1 MSKDEMDDAV
11 EAAAVAGETS
21 GDNVRASWPFSLH
34 TLRSN
39 LSHCAAEGREAVVGA
54 FLWCVDN
61 KHPVG
66 REEFSRR
73 VGYAPNTI
81 YKVCAGKYRAP
92 DGTQLDVPADLVKSI
107 KQFLAIE
114 QERFV
119 GDKNEFVVTPTAR
132 RIWTACDLARESQTP
147 VFIYGRSHIGKT
159 WAFEAY
165 TRANN
170 HGRTAYC
177 RMKAAAGLGGMVRRM
192 ATSVGVSP
200 DSNTASLVDRIK
212 RAMTPDMLLIL
223 DELHLLAY
231 TYRRSSFFACLEV
244 IREIYDEVRCG
255 MVLCG
260 TTLLLDKMQEG
271 ARGELEQLMRRGVHR
286 CSLPQM
292 PTKADLAAILK
303 RSGLE
308 FPDRKLAVQVQGIED
323 KPYDTLRQL
332 AKEHGLLAITE
343 RLRYARKIAS
353 RRKEDLCWDHFVEA
367 HLTVASQAT
376 AEEGWN

>member
-1 MSKDEMDDAV
+1 MADVMGDAV
-11 EAAAVAGETS
+11 VSGETS

-39 LSHCAAEGREAVVGA
+39 LSHCAAEGREAVIGA
-54 FLWCVDN
+54 FLWCTDH
-61 KHPVG
+61 KHPVH
-66 REEFSRR
+66 REEFARR
-73 VGYAPNTI
+73 VGYAPNTV

-92 DGTQLDVPADLVKSI
+92 DGSQLDVPADLVRSI

-119 GDKNEFVVTPTAR
+119 GDKNEFVMTPTAK

-165 TRANN
+165 ARENN

-200 DSNTASLVDRIK
+200 DSNTASLTDRIK
-212 RAMTPDMLLIL
+212 RACTPDMLLIL

-231 TYRRSSFFACLEV
+231 TYRRASFFACLEV

-255 MVLCG
+255 MILCG
-260 TTLLLDKMQEG
+260 TKLLSAEMQKG
-271 ARGELEQLMRRGVHR
+271 AGGELEQLMRRGVHR
-286 CSLPQM
+286 CALPEM
-292 PTKADLAAILK
+292 PTKGDLTAILK

-308 FPDRKLAVQVQGIED
+308 FPARQEAVNVQGVED
-323 KPYDTLRQL
+323 KPYDILRQL
-332 AKEHGLLAITE
+332 SKEAGLLAVTE
-343 RLRYARKIAS
+343 RLRYGRKLAA
-353 RRKEDLCWDHFVEA
+353 RRKETLSWEHFVEA
-367 HLTVASQAT
+367 HLTIAAQAT
-376 AEEGWN
+376 ADTSWN

>member
-1 MSKDEMDDAV
+1 MSADEMDDV
-11 EAAAVAGETS
+11 MEAAVVAGENS

-39 LSHCAAEGREAVVGA
+39 LSHCSAEGREAVVGA
-54 FLWCVDN
+54 YLWCIDQ
-61 KHPVG
+61 KHPVH

-73 VGYAPNTI
+73 VGYSQNTI

-92 DGTQLDVPADLVKSI
+92 DGSQLDVPADLVKAI
-107 KQFLAIE
+107 KAFLAIE
-114 QERFV
+114 QERFL
-119 GDKNEFVVTPTAR
+119 GDKNEFVLTPTAR

-165 TRANN
+165 TNANN

-192 ATSVGVSP
+192 ATAVGVSP

-231 TYRRSSFFACLEV
+231 TYRKSSFFACL
-244 IREIYDEVRCG
+244 
-255 MVLCG
+255 
-260 TTLLLDKMQEG
+260 
-271 ARGELEQLMRRGVHR
+271 
-286 CSLPQM
+286 
-292 PTKADLAAILK
+292 
-303 RSGLE
+303 
-308 FPDRKLAVQVQGIED
+308 
-323 KPYDTLRQL
+323 
-332 AKEHGLLAITE
+332 
-343 RLRYARKIAS
+343 
-353 RRKEDLCWDHFVEA
+353 
-367 HLTVASQAT
+367 
-376 AEEGWN
+376 